1 MRRGIRFI
9 AFVLVLILVISFWTA
24 GIGFAT
30 NSSQSKLDK
39 LNDKIDDAEKEL
51 AAGKKESKS
60 LASEIEKLERQIKSK
75 EKELDKIQGNISSTR
90 SEIGTTQSE
99 MQVVQE
105 QMVEQNAN
113 MNDRL
118 RTMYKNGNTGML
130 EVLLGSKDLSSLV
143 TNIDMVSRIYDS
155 DTEVLKTMQETYNTL
170 EQHKKKLEELT
181 VSLKS
186 QEASAKAKQDEM
198 EAEQDVINKKKKE
211 IDKDNKELEKMIDE
225 FQKEADA
232 LTKEI
237 QGLQSTGTKYT
248 GGKMTWPSPGYTR
261 ITSQYGNR
269 IHPVLKTK
277 KFHAGMDIGVPS
289 GNKIVAAASGK
300 VIKAAYSG
308 SYGNMIMIDH
318 GGGIVTLYA
327 HNSKLLVKVGAQ
339 VSAGQQIAVSG
350 ATGRVTGPHLHFEVR
365 VNGNY
370 VDPMKYLK

>member
-1 MRRGIRFI
+1 MKHGIRFI
-9 AFVLVLILVISFWTA
+9 TFVLVMILVLSFWTA
-24 GIGFAT
+24 GLGFASNT
-30 NSSQSKLDK
+30 NQNKLDQI
-39 LNDKIDDAEKEL
+39 NDKIDDAEKDL

-60 LASEIEKLERQIKSK
+60 LASEIEKLERQIKNK
-75 EKELDKIQGNISSTR
+75 EKELDNIQGDISSTR
-90 SEIGTTQSE
+90 SKISTTQTE
-99 MQVVQE
+99 MQAVQE
-105 QMVEQNAN
+105 QMTEQNAN
-113 MNDRL
+113 MNQRL
-118 RTMYKNGNTGML
+118 RAMYKNGNTGML
-130 EVLLGSKDLSSLV
+130 EVLLGSEDLSSLV

-155 DTEVLKTMQETYNTL
+155 DTEVLETMQETYNTL
-170 EQHKKKLEELT
+170 EQHKKQLEDLNA
-181 VSLKS
+181 SLKS

-225 FQKEADA
+225 FKAEADA
-232 LTKEI
+232 LVKEI
-237 QGLQSTGTKYT
+237 QGLQSTGTTYT
-248 GGKMTWPSPGYTR
+248 GGKMTWPAPGYTR
-261 ITSQYGNR
+261 ITSEYGNR

-308 SYGNMIMIDH
+308 SYGNMVMIDH

-327 HNSKLLVKVGAQ
+327 HNTKLLVKTGDQ

-370 VDPMKYLK
+370 VNPRNYL

>member
-1 MRRGIRFI
+1 MKHGVRFI
-9 AFVLVLILVISFWTA
+9 TFILIMILALSFWTA
-24 GIGFAT
+24 GLGFAS
-30 NSSQSKLDK
+30 NSSQSKLDEI
-39 LNDKIDDAEKEL
+39 NDKIDDAEKDL

-60 LASEIEKLERQIKSK
+60 LASEIEKLERQIKNK
-75 EKELDKIQGNISSTR
+75 EKELDNIQGNISSTR
-90 SEIGTTQSE
+90 SQIGTTQTE

-105 QMVEQNAN
+105 QMTEQNAN
-113 MNDRL
+113 MNERL

-130 EVLLGSKDLSSLV
+130 EVLLGSEDLSSLV

-170 EQHKKKLEELT
+170 EQHKKKLEELNA
-181 VSLKS
+181 SLKS

-211 IDKDNKELEKMIDE
+211 VDKDNKELEKMIDE
-225 FQKEADA
+225 FQAEADA
-232 LTKEI
+232 LVKEI

-248 GGKMTWPSPGYTR
+248 GGKMTWPAPGYSR
-261 ITSQYGNR
+261 ITSEYGNR

-289 GNKIVAAASGK
+289 GNKIVAAAGGT

-308 SYGNMIMIDH
+308 SYGNMVMIDH

-327 HNSKLLVKVGAQ
+327 HNTKLLVKKGDK

-370 VDPMKYLK
+370 VNPRNYL

>member
-1 MRRGIRFI
+1 MKHGIRFI
-9 AFVLVLILVISFWTA
+9 TFVLVMILVLSFWTA
-24 GIGFAT
+24 GLGFASNT
-30 NSSQSKLDK
+30 NQNKLDQI
-39 LNDKIDDAEKEL
+39 NDKIDDAEKDL

-60 LASEIEKLERQIKSK
+60 LASEIEKLERQIKNK
-75 EKELDKIQGNISSTR
+75 EKELDNIQGDISSTR
-90 SEIGTTQSE
+90 SKISTTQTE
-99 MQVVQE
+99 MQAVQE
-105 QMVEQNAN
+105 QMTEQNAN
-113 MNDRL
+113 MNQRL
-118 RTMYKNGNTGML
+118 RAMYKNGNTGML
-130 EVLLGSKDLSSLV
+130 EVLLGSEDLSSLV

-155 DTEVLKTMQETYNTL
+155 DTEVLETMQETYNTL
-170 EQHKKKLEELT
+170 EQHKKQLEDLNA
-181 VSLKS
+181 SLKS

-225 FQKEADA
+225 FKAEADA
-232 LTKEI
+232 LVKEI

-248 GGKMTWPSPGYTR
+248 GGKMTWPAPGYTR
-261 ITSQYGNR
+261 ITSEYGNR

-308 SYGNMIMIDH
+308 SYGNMVMVDH

-327 HNSKLLVKVGAQ
+327 HNTKLLVKTGDQ

-370 VDPMKYLK
+370 VNPRNYL

>member
-1 MRRGIRFI
+1 MKHGIRFI
-9 AFVLVLILVISFWTA
+9 TFVLVMILVLSFWTA
-24 GIGFAT
+24 GLGFASNT
-30 NSSQSKLDK
+30 NQNKLDQI
-39 LNDKIDDAEKEL
+39 NDKIDDAEKDL

-60 LASEIEKLERQIKSK
+60 LASEIEKLERQIKNK
-75 EKELDKIQGNISSTR
+75 EKELDNIQGDISSTR
-90 SEIGTTQSE
+90 SQIGTTQEE

-113 MNDRL
+113 MNERL

-130 EVLLGSKDLSSLV
+130 EVLLGSEDLSSLV

-170 EQHKKKLEELT
+170 EQHKKKLEELNS
-181 VSLKS
+181 SLKA

-211 IDKDNKELEKMIDE
+211 VDKDNKELEKMIDE
-225 FQKEADA
+225 FQAEADA
-232 LTKEI
+232 LVKEI
-237 QGLQSTGTKYT
+237 QGLQSTGTTYT
-248 GGKMTWPSPGYTR
+248 GGKMTWPAPGYSR
-261 ITSQYGNR
+261 ITSEYGNR

-289 GNKIVAAASGK
+289 GNKIVAAAGGT

-308 SYGNMIMIDH
+308 SYGNMVMIDH

-327 HNSKLLVKVGAQ
+327 HNTKLLVKKGDK

-370 VDPMKYLK
+370 VNPRNYL

>member
-1 MRRGIRFI
+1 MKHGVRFI
-9 AFVLVLILVISFWTA
+9 AFVLIMILALSFWTA
-24 GIGFAT
+24 GLGFAS
-30 NSSQSKLDK
+30 NSNQSKLDEI
-39 LNDKIDDAEKEL
+39 NDKIDDAEKDL

-60 LASEIEKLERQIKSK
+60 LASEIEKLERQIKNK
-75 EKELDKIQGNISSTR
+75 EKELDNIQGNISSTR
-90 SEIGTTQSE
+90 SQIGTTQTE

-105 QMVEQNAN
+105 QMTEQNAN
-113 MNDRL
+113 MNERL

-130 EVLLGSKDLSSLV
+130 EVLLGSEDLSSLV

-170 EQHKKKLEELT
+170 EQHKKKLEELNA
-181 VSLKS
+181 SLKS

-211 IDKDNKELEKMIDE
+211 VDKDNKELEKMIDE
-225 FQKEADA
+225 FQAEADA
-232 LTKEI
+232 LVKEI

-248 GGKMTWPSPGYTR
+248 GGKMTWPAPGYSR
-261 ITSQYGNR
+261 ITSEYGNR

-289 GNKIVAAASGK
+289 GNKIVAAAGGT

-308 SYGNMIMIDH
+308 SYGNMVMIDH

-327 HNSKLLVKVGAQ
+327 HNTKLLVKKGDK

-370 VDPMKYLK
+370 VNPRNYL

>member
-1 MRRGIRFI
+1 MKHGVRFI
-9 AFVLVLILVISFWTA
+9 AFILIMILGLSFWTA
-24 GIGFAT
+24 GLGFAS
-30 NSSQSKLDK
+30 NSNQNKLDQI
-39 LNDKIDDAEKEL
+39 NDKIDDAEKDL

-60 LASEIEKLERQIKSK
+60 LASEIEKLERQIKNK
-75 EKELDKIQGNISSTR
+75 EKELDNIQGDISSTR
-90 SEIGTTQSE
+90 SQIGTTQEE

-113 MNDRL
+113 MNERL

-130 EVLLGSKDLSSLV
+130 EVLLGSEDLSSLV

-170 EQHKKKLEELT
+170 EQHKKKLEELNS
-181 VSLKS
+181 SLKA

-211 IDKDNKELEKMIDE
+211 VDKDNKELEKMIDE
-225 FQKEADA
+225 FQAEADA
-232 LTKEI
+232 LVKEI
-237 QGLQSTGTKYT
+237 QGLQSTGTTYT
-248 GGKMTWPSPGYTR
+248 GGKMTWPAPGYSR
-261 ITSQYGNR
+261 ITSEYGNR

-289 GNKIVAAASGK
+289 GNKIVAAAGGT

-308 SYGNMIMIDH
+308 SYGNMVMIDH

-327 HNSKLLVKVGAQ
+327 HNTKLLVKKGDK

-370 VDPMKYLK
+370 VNPRNYL